1 MQDKHQPVDDLTATA
16 CAIDGEEA
24 KKRNFEAQQIC
35 AMAYET
41 FNTTSGKLFLQKI
54 KSEASRLS
62 PIKPNGELKSDRE
75 LLHDTAV
82 YGFVLKLESLVQQ
95 HITNM
100 GGGNV

>member
-1 MQDKHQPVDDLTATA
+1 MQDKHQQVDDLTASA
-16 CAIDGEEA
+16 CAIDGEQA
-24 KKRNFEAQQIC
+24 QKINFEAQQLC

-41 FNTTSGKLFLQKI
+41 FNTATGKLFLNKI
-54 KSEASRLS
+54 KKEAAQLS
-62 PIKPNGELKSDRE
+62 PIKPNGELKTDRE

-82 YGFVLKLESLVQQ
+82 YGFILKLESLVQQ